1 MIRRPPRSTLFP
13 YTTLFRS
20 CIFSFHTATVT
31 DLKDLA
37 LAYFNRVQF
46 EPDKEEIVPA
56 SSLGSLGCR
65 RSRLSILR
73 RTADSQPRLFVGERH
88 GTAPDFAPTAC
99 IRHLLRATGR
109 PWVIPGSSR

>member
-1 MIRRPPRSTLFP
+1 VGG
-13 YTTLFRS
+13 

-73 RTADSQPRLFVGERH
+73 RTADSRCH
-88 GTAPDFAPTAC
+88 MAD
-99 IRHLLRATGR
+99 GR
-109 PWVIPGSSR
+109 QIV